1 MSKPKMDKSNNEA
14 QGSEEMGPGFLKF
27 YMSYTQFFLAGGF
40 KVSLPVDGF
49 HEFVYTHMQFI
60 KLGDPDPGVEDKYG
74 DIFLINASE
83 ASSFKGMT
91 TIKIPSIKSRM

>member
-1 MSKPKMDKSNNEA
+1 MSKSKKINVTDEENNI
-14 QGSEEMGPGFLKF
+14 GGLGPGFLKF
-27 YMSYTQFFLAGGF
+27 YMSYTQFFLAGGY

-60 KLGDPDPGVEDKYG
+60 KLGEPDPGVEDKYG

-83 ASSFKGMT
+83 ASSFKGMQT
-91 TIKIPSIKSRM
+91 TKIPSIKSRI